1 MSMDRQDFSYR
12 PPNRL
17 LGALALA
24 GLASAA
30 SAAAVTLHFELD
42 GDPLSTADVVY
53 TEDPVTWTVYA
64 SFTGYPDPGAYF
76 GGFVGSFVPVVSTDN
91 GVLGSVS
98 NLTSLMQGSGTA
110 ASGDG
115 VRVDN
120 VNVFHSALLQTNDPS
135 NPIAIFSFD
144 LTVDGVTGAVDPDA
158 PIALTYAPDGLAS
171 VFPDAG
177 IFSLPDEYTEI
188 NVISDRLFVPSP
200 GVAGVVGPV
209 GLALAR
215 RRRTG

>member
-1 MSMDRQDFSYR
+1 M
-12 PPNRL
+12 NRFL
-17 LGALALA
+17 RHALA
-24 GLASAA
+24 GIAAA
-30 SAAAVTLHFELD
+30 SPAASGAAVTLHFELD
-42 GDPLSTADVVY
+42 GDPLSTTDAVY
-53 TEDPVTWTVYA
+53 TDTPVTWTVYA
-64 SFTGYPDPGAYF
+64 SFTGYADPGAYF
-76 GGFVGSFVPVVSTDN
+76 GGFVGSFVPVVSTGN
-91 GVLGSVS
+91 GVLGSVG

-144 LTVDGVTGAVDPDA
+144 LTVDGVSGAVDPDA
-158 PIALTYAPDGLAS
+158 PIRLTYAAEGLAS

-188 NVISDRLFVPSP
+188 NVISDRLFVPST
-200 GVAGVVGPV
+200 GVAGVVALGSLGF
-209 GLALAR
+209 GLGR
-215 RRRTG
+215 RRGVR